1 MFTYLSEFF
10 WLAVLA
16 LVSLLACGCAG
27 AKQDPV
33 VGYWEGTLAVPGGQ
47 QLRLGLHVAKL
58 EGGGYSAKLDS
69 LDQGAFGLGV
79 DQFTFESGKVTFEM
93 KTLGAQFEGTMAE
106 DQQSIVGKFRQSGL
120 TMDLTLAKKEK
131 PATSQRPQEPKPP
144 YPYLVEDVQFRNE
157 RADILLAGTV
167 TIPRGAG
174 PFPGIVL
181 VSGSGPQDRNEALLG
196 HKPFLVLAD
205 HLTRRGIAVLRF
217 DDRGVGKSE
226 GNFATATSEDFVTD
240 AIAAV
245 EFLRTRSGV
254 DPNLVGIA
262 GHSEGGLV
270 APIAAVRSPNVAFI
284 VLLAGTGVVGEE
296 ILYLQAELI
305 SRAEGATDQEIAE
318 GRRAQERIFE
328 IVKLDVTPAER
339 ERRLQALASEL
350 VTSLSERQRKAL
362 GGNEE
367 AYIQSQIRMVSSPWF
382 RYFLTYDPAPTLRKV
397 RVPVLAI
404 NGELDLQVP
413 AKVNLGAIERALEE
427 GGNRNYEVHE
437 LKGLN
442 HLFQTAK
449 TGSPTEYATIQ
460 ETMSPTAMELIA
472 DWVLRLRGTA
482 KTSPQATFRQ
492 RPGGR

>member
-1 MFTYLSEFF
+1 MLAHFTEFC
-10 WLAVLA
+10 WLVVLG
-16 LVSLLACGCAG
+16 LFPLLACGCAG

-33 VGYWEGTLAVPGGQ
+33 IGYWEGSLVVPGGTK
-47 QLRLGLHVAKL
+47 LRLGLHVAKL

-69 LDQGAFGLGV
+69 PDQGAFGLGV
-79 DQFTFESGKVTFEM
+79 DQFTFESGKVAFEM
-93 KTLGAQFEGTMAE
+93 KTLGARFEGTMAE

-120 TMDLTLAKKEK
+120 TMDLTLKKMEK
-131 PATSQRPQEPKPP
+131 PTTSQRPQEPKPP
-144 YPYLVEDVQFRNE
+144 YPYIVEDVQFRNE

-167 TIPRGAG
+167 TVPRGAG

-181 VSGSGPQDRNEALLG
+181 VSGSGPQDRDESLLG

-240 AIAAV
+240 AIAGV
-245 EFLRTRSGV
+245 EFLRTRPGV
-254 DPNLVGIA
+254 NPDLVGIA

-284 VLLAGTGVVGEE
+284 VLLAGTGIVGEE
-296 ILYLQAELI
+296 ILYRQAELI
-305 SRAEGATDQEIAE
+305 SRAEGATDEEIAN

-328 IVKLDVTPAER
+328 IVKMDVTPKER
-339 ERRLQALASEL
+339 ERRLQALASDL
-350 VTSLSERQRKAL
+350 VTSLSERQREAL

-367 AYIQSQIRMVSSPWF
+367 AYVQGQIRMVGSPWF

-413 AKVNLGAIERALEE
+413 AKVNLQAIERALKE

-460 ETMSPTAMELIA
+460 ETMSPTAMDLIA
-472 DWVLRLRGTA
+472 DWVLKLKPAATA
-482 KTSPQATFRQ
+482 SPQGTFRQ
-492 RPGGR
+492 KPGGR